1 MSRRLTAALAALD
14 DDDRTALLMRVDGD
28 VAYEDIGQALGNRG
42 HGSGAGAPGPAS
54 PDPRHRTDW
63 RANMNVTRDVIL
75 DVWPLY
81 EANEVSADTRALVD
95 GFLAKDAEFSRLL
108 QRADAAARRTLG
120 AGRDGRP
127 ADPAKTM
134 IAGVRGRLA
143 RQRGSRGRPCSRAWC
158 RFPWGTSAG
167 DPRW

>member
-1 MSRRLTAALAALD
+1 
-14 DDDRTALLMRVDGD
+14 
-28 VAYEDIGQALGNRG
+28 
-42 HGSGAGAPGPAS
+42 
-54 PDPRHRTDW
+54 
-63 RANMNVTRDVIL
+63 MNVTRDVIL

-108 QRADAAARRTLG
+108 QRADAATRRTLG
-120 AGRDGRP
+120 AGAPDGRP

-143 RQRGSRGRPCSRAWC
+143 RQRWLTGAAVFASLVPLSVGNLGGGPQMVIRD
-158 RFPWGTSAG
+158 FPALWLAIPVAVGLWIWLWRTTKAG
-167 DPRW
+167 V